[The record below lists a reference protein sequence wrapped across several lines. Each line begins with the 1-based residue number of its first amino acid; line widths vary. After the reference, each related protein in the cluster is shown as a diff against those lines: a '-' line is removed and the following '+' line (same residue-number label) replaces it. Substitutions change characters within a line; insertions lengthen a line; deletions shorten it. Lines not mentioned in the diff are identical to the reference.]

1 MAYIKLEDL
10 QKFPIRQ
17 NHYDKENGNEHFIC
31 GIETVIEY
39 AENLPTADIAEVK
52 HGHWMTYYCT
62 NGGQSIRGRTIRYRT
77 YTCDACGKANGRHK
91 TNYCLHRG
99 AKMDG
104 GEE

>member
-1 MAYIKLEDL
+1 MVTCKDCVHHEVCFNY
-10 QKFPIRQ
+10 
-17 NHYDKENGNEHFIC
+17 
-31 GIETVIEY
+31 VIGDEV
-39 AENLPTADIAEVK
+39 ERCDRFKNIADVAEVK

-91 TNYCLHRG
+91 TNYCSNCG

-104 GEE
+104 GEK